1 MRKTLAI
8 MILGMALALV
18 VAPAWAGDVKNV
30 VVPYGDYCTK
40 CSSYGWGG
48 MRPAVMHD
56 EAQAAL
62 MEYFHHRGLGVRNI
76 FGMGRFLRADV
87 VRNGIVVDR
96 IIFDRKTGRIRSTY

>member
-1 MRKTLAI
+1 MRKALAV
-8 MILGMALALV
+8 MSLCVALALF
-18 VAPAWAGDVKNV
+18 VASAWAGDVKNV
-30 VVPYGDYCTK
+30 IVPYGDYCTK

-48 MRPAVMHD
+48 MRPAVMHA

-62 MEYFHHRGLGVRNI
+62 MEYFHHRGLEVRNI
-76 FGMGRFLRADV
+76 IGIGRFLRAEV